1 MFLRQHLFYGKTTVF
16 LAIPLTM
23 IFFAGNSP
31 SVIQFRRIALE
42 EQRQSEVLK
51 AEQLA
56 KECETN
62 PIPPILRHA
71 MQLEAQRK
79 LEAQRDFAFQQMQDL
94 ELQRIYYLPS
104 PTQEIP
110 AHKQF
115 WAWRKQ
121 AKSELEQLRETE
133 CLKREQLAQDTDTF
147 THQRGNSCSQAAN
160 TSESLISPS
169 PSCPNDITNILPIT
183 TPAAFALKQQ
193 AMLDR
198 SRTEEKASSLNRPP
212 GKRFSVCEI
221 PKAQCKPEH
230 HSWLQKALGQS

>member
-1 MFLRQHLFYGKTTVF
+1 
-16 LAIPLTM
+16 M

-31 SVIQFRRIALE
+31 SVLQFRRIALE

-62 PIPPILRHA
+62 PILRHA

-79 LEAQRDFAFQQMQDL
+79 VEAQRDFAFQQMQDL
-94 ELQRIYYLPS
+94 ELHRIYYLPS

-121 AKSELEQLRETE
+121 AKSELVQLRETE
-133 CLKREQLAQDTDTF
+133 CLSREQLAQDTDTF
-147 THQRGNSCSQAAN
+147 THQRGNSCSQANN

-169 PSCPNDITNILPIT
+169 PSCPNDNSNILAIT

-193 AMLDR
+193 ATLER
-198 SRTEEKASSLNRPP
+198 SRSKEKASSLN
-212 GKRFSVCEI
+212 
-221 PKAQCKPEH
+221 
-230 HSWLQKALGQS
+230 